1 MSFVETYLFMSLTGS
16 VMIVAIM
23 FIRPLLKRWKTFGIL
38 QLLWIAAC
46 VMLLTPLRI
55 PSPINIYNVFVG
67 FHLYG
72 APSQANLQGSTLL
85 PAYVLTTW
93 QTGVLVALIYAA
105 VSALFLHRRFKDAIP
120 RADLNALIGKKNRVF
135 ISSHTSGPLTYG
147 VFRPRIILP
156 MSISGMDEDALEFM
170 LLHELQHIRSK
181 DALINVLWI
190 FALCLHWFNPFVWLG
205 WVYLRRDMEAKCD
218 AKVLKHI
225 GAECRAGYAQ
235 ALLNMV
241 PVKQMVL
248 PLSFGS
254 SSAACRIKGIL
265 SYHPAKRRN
274 VIASFAVMLCCL
286 ILFTSAPTISMTA
299 ESVMVTRVISVSTY
313 PGDFVIH
320 FSSAEHAHTSTYIRI
335 GTFFSSI
342 EGEIDYEN

>member
-46 VMLLTPLRI
+46 VMLLTPLRF
-55 PSPINIYNVFVG
+55 PSPINIYNAFVG

-72 APSQANLQGSTLL
+72 APSQSNVQGSALL
-85 PAYVLTTW
+85 PAYVLTVW
-93 QTGVLVALIYAA
+93 QIGFLIALTYAV
-105 VSALFLHRRFKDAIP
+105 VSALFLHRRFKDAVP

-135 ISSHTSGPLTYG
+135 VSSRATGPLTYG
-147 VFRPRIILP
+147 IFRPRIILP
-156 MSISGMDEDALEFM
+156 ISVDEMDENALEFM

-205 WVYLRRDMEAKCD
+205 WVSLRRDMEAKCD
-218 AKVLKHI
+218 AKVLSHI
-225 GAECRAGYAQ
+225 GAESRVGYAQ
-235 ALLNMV
+235 TLLNMV
-241 PVKQMVL
+241 PVKQMAF

-254 SSAACRIKGIL
+254 SSATCRINGIL

-274 VIASFAVMLCCL
+274 VFASIVVMLCCL
-286 ILFTSAPTISMTA
+286 ILFTSAPNISMTA

-313 PGDFVIH
+313 PSDFVVQFNSI
-320 FSSAEHAHTSTYIRI
+320 EHTHTSTYIRI
-335 GTFFSSI
+335 GTFFSIS
-342 EGEIDYEN
+342 EGDLNYEN